1 MAEPAASRHA
11 VIGILMSPGPRG
23 VLDACAGLPGV
34 RFVTVPRPDDLGA
47 HVAGLDAL
55 IVSNDFYTPAVADL
69 VANAAPRL
77 RWLQSSSTGYEHLDE
92 LGAPRHLAVTQPG
105 PVYSEIVAEHAVA
118 LLLALARCVL
128 PMERHRLERRW
139 DLPAVARGM
148 VSLKDR
154 NLLAVG
160 FGQIG
165 QETARRVRP
174 FGMSVTALVRRP
186 LAPEV
191 AALADRVVL
200 RADLHAAL
208 READA
213 VVLGVP
219 LTRDT
224 RHLIGAPEFALMKP
238 TAYLINV
245 ARGPVVDEAA
255 LVEALAAGR
264 IAGAGLDVVEEEPLS
279 PSSPLWDSE
288 RVIISPHLSAF
299 GDGHGNRR
307 FGEVIRE
314 NVRRFLAGERLLNPV
329 EGYPDTAPPPSDR
342 GQAASLGRS

>member
-1 MAEPAASRHA
+1 MAGTTSGEPA
-11 VIGILMSPGPRG
+11 IGVLMSSGPQ
-23 VLDACAGLPGV
+23 VVADACAGMGGFRLVAMHG
-34 RFVTVPRPDDLGA
+34 PDDLAG
-47 HVAGLDAL
+47 HVGGLDAL

-69 VANAAPRL
+69 VANSAPRL

-118 LLLALARCVL
+118 LLLALARGVL

-139 DLPAVARGM
+139 DLPAVARTM
-148 VSLKDR
+148 VSLKGR
-154 NLLAVG
+154 ELLAVG

-174 FGMSVTALVRRP
+174 FGMRVTALVRRP
-186 LAPEV
+186 PAPEA

-200 RADLHAAL
+200 RDGLHDAL
-208 READA
+208 RGADA

-224 RHLIGAPEFALMKP
+224 RHLIGAAEFAVMKP

-255 LVEALAAGR
+255 LIDALAAGR

-279 PSSPLWDSE
+279 PTSPLWESE

-329 EGYPDTAPPPSDR
+329 EGYPDTAPPPS
-342 GQAASLGRS
+342 GGG